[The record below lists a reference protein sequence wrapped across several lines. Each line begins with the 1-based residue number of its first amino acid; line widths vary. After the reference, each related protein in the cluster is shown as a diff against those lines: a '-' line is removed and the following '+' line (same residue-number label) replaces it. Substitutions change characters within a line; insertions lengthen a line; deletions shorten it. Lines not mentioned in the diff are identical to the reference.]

1 MSLPKGLGVW
11 SGGKVLV
18 GGWGGGGLVGG
29 QVAGSDILNLIL
41 FF

>member
-1 MSLPKGLGVW
+1 MSGVVVRCWLGV
-11 SGGKVLV
+11 G
-18 GGWGGGGLVGG
+18 GGGGLVGG